1 MSSSNDRATTPNS
14 NDADD
19 FSLDFSDDPFRTK
32 NGDLKHPNA
41 VILKPTQELPQ
52 VGSKWIRNATPSSNQ
67 WIYARLRLDTYVE
80 RFTEYTTAGDPYEI
94 VKVESNPVTGT
105 IVTFKSLHG
114 APVILNHDGN
124 HAKGALDIYE
134 AWLSAFH
141 AHMMKA
147 PQEEGT
153 AVIEKKFRENLTISN

>member
-1 MSSSNDRATTPNS
+1 MATTTTSDQSAFN
-14 NDADD
+14 
-19 FSLDFSDDPFRTK
+19 FSLVPDFSDDPFRTK

-41 VILKPTQELPQ
+41 VVLPPTQELPQ
-52 VGSKWIRNATPSSNQ
+52 VGSKWIRNATPSSKQ
-67 WIYARLRLDTYVE
+67 WIYARLPFDTYVKS
-80 RFTEYTTAGDPYEI
+80 FTECTTAGDPYEI
-94 VKVESNPVTGT
+94 VKVESIPVTGT

-147 PQEEGT
+147 PPQEKGT
-153 AVIEKKFRENLTISN
+153 AAIEKKFREKLNISS